1 MAKKN
6 RKTRAEK
13 EKAKLRN
20 QNRNNIDESKNNKKN
35 EQEEINIV
43 REIIG
48 FVLYVAFLLLAV
60 WFIITFVGQRTVV
73 DGESMYD
80 TLDDGDNLWINKF
93 IYRFKDPERYDIVV
107 FPMFEGTDEET
118 YYIKR
123 IIGLPGEKIRIDDDG
138 VIYVNDV
145 PLEEEYGYE
154 TIEPGMIGRA
164 DENVVLGKD
173 EYFVMGDNRNA
184 SEDSRFELVGNLPR
198 KRLIGKAVL
207 RMWPLSKFGKIDK

>member
-13 EKAKLRN
+13 EKAKLRSSS
-20 QNRNNIDESKNNKKN
+20 RNSDESKQNLKQ
-35 EQEEINIV
+35 EQEEVNV
-43 REIIG
+43 VKEIIG
-48 FVLYVAFLLLAV
+48 FVIYVAFLLLAV

-80 TLDDGDNLWINKF
+80 TLYDGDNLWINKF
-93 IYRFKDPERYDIVV
+93 IYRFKDPERFDIVV

-123 IIGLPGEKIRIDDDG
+123 IIGLPGEKVRIDDDG
-138 VIYVNDV
+138 VIYINDI
-145 PLEEEYGYE
+145 PLEEDYGYE
-154 TIEPGMIGRA
+154 TIEPEMIGRA
-164 DENVVLGKD
+164 GENVVLGED

-184 SEDSRFELVGNLPR
+184 SEDSRFELVGNLPGE
-198 KRLIGKAVL
+198 RLMGKAVL
-207 RMWPLSKFGKIDK
+207 RMWPLLRFGKIDK